1 MARAL
6 GTDDSITTCD
16 CCGKANLKFTV
27 AMELDDGEVVHY
39 GSTCA
44 GRNTGKTRPQIN
56 AEIATEYARKRA
68 AALAE
73 LKASPEYLALY
84 AKLAQRPRTLLGRAA
99 AEFVRVESDAELSK
113 RREIAAKFGLKPYE
127 VFA

>member
-6 GTDDSITTCD
+6 GIDDSISTCD
-16 CCGKANLKFTV
+16 CCGKTGLKFTV
-27 AMELDDGEVVHY
+27 AMQLDSGDVVHY

-44 GRNTGKTRPQIN
+44 GRNTGKSSPQIR
-56 AEIATEYARKRA
+56 AEITAEYARKR
-68 AALAE
+68 
-73 LKASPEYLALY
+73 
-84 AKLAQRPRTLLGRAA
+84 A